1 MIKAIIWCLAVVMVA
16 GAATPVWS
24 GNSADAAAGATGVG
38 PATEEIDVIGTREGP
53 RMWRITRGDHE
64 LWILGT
70 LAPLP
75 NKMVWQS
82 TTVETVLAQSQEVI
96 SGSPS
101 IGINAGPFAALRLY
115 LQWRKVQTNP
125 QRSTLK
131 DTLPAPMYARFAA
144 LKNRFAPRDSRID
157 ELRPIFAALRL
168 YDRAIEASNLT
179 RHNDIQQMVLK
190 LARKLHVSIYAS
202 KLTVDDPAAVLK
214 DFGNIPIDAELAC
227 FDSTLSSLETD
238 LGTMQ
243 LRASAWARG
252 DVDTLRRLPYV
263 DEESICVNAVSSSA
277 RVSDL
282 IARARDA
289 WLEEAENALTRNHST
304 MALQRMSQLL
314 GPTGLLESLRAK
326 GYRIEG
332 P

>member
-1 MIKAIIWCLAVVMVA
+1 MFKAIVLCVAILIVPSAARPVWSANSPDAPA
-16 GAATPVWS
+16 GAA
-24 GNSADAAAGATGVG
+24 G
-38 PATEEIDVIGTREGP
+38 PNAATEEIDVIGTREGP
-53 RMWRITRGDHE
+53 RMWKITRDGHE

-82 TTVETVLAQSQEVI
+82 TTVETILAQSQEVI

-125 QRSTLK
+125 QRTTLK
-131 DTLPAPMYARFAA
+131 DTLPAPMYARFSA
-144 LKNRFAPRDSRID
+144 LKDRFAPHDSRID

-168 YDRAIEASNLT
+168 YDRAIEVSHLT

-190 LARKLHVSIYAS
+190 LARKQNVPIHVS
-202 KLTVDDPAAVLK
+202 KLTIEDPSAVLK
-214 DFGNIPIDAELAC
+214 DFGNIPLDEELAC
-227 FDSTLSSLETD
+227 FSSTLSSLETD

-289 WLEEAENALTRNHST
+289 WLAEAENALARNHST
-304 MALQRMSQLL
+304 VALQRMSQLL

-326 GYRIEG
+326 GYQIEG